1 MRHTDHLNKL
11 RISDYVAK
19 SSNRIREGNR
29 DTPKPQSKAIVGL
42 ALDLIGAII
51 ILVDAI
57 PYVALGDRGL
67 LGGLYSP
74 IFGIYG
80 TVFAITILV
89 FAFIGY
95 FAKGPVT
102 MLLGVLMALIGFVV
116 MIAAYVLAFD
126 FLAVFAGL
134 IAALGGILTVP
145 GKR

>member
-1 MRHTDHLNKL
+1 
-11 RISDYVAK
+11 
-19 SSNRIREGNR
+19 
-29 DTPKPQSKAIVGL
+29 L
-42 ALDLIGAII
+42 ALDLIGGII

-95 FAKGPVT
+95 FAERPLT
-102 MLLGVLMALIGFVV
+102 TLLGVLMAAIGFVV
-116 MIAAYVLAFD
+116 MIAAYMLAFD
-126 FLAVFAGL
+126 FVSVFAGL
-134 IAALGGILTVP
+134 IAALGGILMIP
-145 GKR
+145 RKG